1 MAETRRGEQEAHGQT
16 DGPPRGAGRSHFPA
30 ATANAKKRAV
40 IVMVASE
47 SSVCAWCACSRQQRW
62 CCAVA
67 SQQCHYYTAQ
77 ALWLP
82 QQHTELPTPRAPGHG
97 LTPAGLYPPT
107 HNTPNPP
114 PPPPPP
120 AGLPKQTRRLPA
132 SIQQE
137 RERRSVV
144 VKRVHS
150 APSLRSS
157 EPARPIAS
165 SARCIA
171 ANESLR
177 SIISGR
183 KLPKYLRT
191 VYGHT
196 EDRR

>member
-1 MAETRRGEQEAHGQT
+1 MCVVCMQQAAALVLRRCLTAVPLLHSTGVVA
-16 DGPPRGAGRSHFPA
+16 P
-30 ATANAKKRAV
+30 ATAHRITDTSLPGSRAHSLT
-40 IVMVASE
+40 ALSHTT
-47 SSVCAWCACSRQQRW
+47 QQ
-62 CCAVA
+62 
-67 SQQCHYYTAQ
+67 AQ
-77 ALWLP
+77 
-82 QQHTELPTPRAPGHG
+82 R
-97 LTPAGLYPPT
+97 
-107 HNTPNPP
+107 
-114 PPPPPP
+114 PP

>member
-1 MAETRRGEQEAHGQT
+1 
-16 DGPPRGAGRSHFPA
+16 
-30 ATANAKKRAV
+30 
-40 IVMVASE
+40 MVASE

-82 QQHTELPTPRAPGHG
+82 QQHTELPTPRSPGHG
-97 LTPAGLYPPT
+97 LTHSRLSPT
-107 HNTPNPP
+107 QQAQNPP
-114 PPPPPP
+114 PPAA

-132 SIQQE
+132 SRQQ
-137 RERRSVV
+137 ERRSVV
-144 VKRVHS
+144 VKRIHT